1 MMIRLYIALLTV
13 LILLSACK
21 EEKRMPHVNEQVIF
35 DSLDIL
41 MEQQQ
46 LTWNSGDID
55 GFMGY
60 YWKSDSLSF
69 IGKSGITRGW
79 QATLD
84 NYKKSYDSR
93 AKMGRLDFTNM
104 DHQLIGNEDVLIN
117 GKWELFRLKD
127 TIGGYYTLH
136 WKRKAGQWL
145 IIADHTS

>member
-1 MMIRLYIALLTV
+1 
-13 LILLSACK
+13 
-21 EEKRMPHVNEQVIF
+21 
-35 DSLDIL
+35 

-84 NYKKSYDSR
+84 NYKKSYDI
-93 AKMGRLDFTNM
+93 KKKLDK
-104 DHQLIGNEDVLIN
+104 I
-117 GKWELFRLKD
+117 D
-127 TIGGYYTLH
+127 TILNN
-136 WKRKAGQWL
+136 L
-145 IIADHTS
+145 SN